1 MLEKILDRLEADLE
15 KGGFWNSDS
24 YSYNYSYNAINDLL
38 ESYQKEGW
46 EFEFDIDFI
55 EYLNPKQPN
64 IVSFSLA
71 WIEEGKLMTQVVLW
85 EQEKKIKK

>member
-15 KGGFWNSDS
+15 KAGFWNYDS
-24 YSYNYSYNAINDLL
+24 NSFIYSYDAIYDLL

-55 EYLNPKQPN
+55 EYRNLNQPN

-71 WIEEGKLMTQVVLW
+71 WIEKGKLMTQVVLW
-85 EQEKKIKK
+85 EQKKE

>member
-24 YSYNYSYNAINDLL
+24 YSYNAINELL

-85 EQEKKIKK
+85 EQEKIKK

>member
-1 MLEKILDRLEADLE
+1 MLEKILNRLEADLE
-15 KGGFWNSDS
+15 KAGFWNYNSHS
-24 YSYNYSYNAINDLL
+24 FIYSYEAIYDLL

-55 EYLNPKQPN
+55 EYLNPEQPN

-85 EQEKKIKK
+85 EQEKIKSN

>member
-71 WIEEGKLMTQVVLW
+71 WIKEGKLMTQVVLW
-85 EQEKKIKK
+85 EQEKIKSN

>member
-1 MLEKILDRLEADLE
+1 MLEKILNRLEADLE
-15 KGGFWNSDS
+15 KAGFWKYDHSFI
-24 YSYNYSYNAINDLL
+24 YSYNAINDLL

-85 EQEKKIKK
+85 

>member
-64 IVSFSLA
+64 IVGFSLA

-85 EQEKKIKK
+85 EQEKK

>member
-24 YSYNYSYNAINDLL
+24 YSYNAINDLL

-85 EQEKKIKK
+85 EQEKIKK